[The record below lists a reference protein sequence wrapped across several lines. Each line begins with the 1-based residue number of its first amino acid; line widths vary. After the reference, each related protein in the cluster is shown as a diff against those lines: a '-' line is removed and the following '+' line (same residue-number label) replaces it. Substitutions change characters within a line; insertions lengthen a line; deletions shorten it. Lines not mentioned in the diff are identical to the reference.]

1 MWDTKVTGFG
11 ARRQRE
17 AGGVHYVLKSKDRW
31 HTIGKHGSPFTVEMV
46 RAEALRLL
54 GLIVSSKD
62 PRSARCKKCRER
74 ALREGQ
80 SPRGMCNA
88 IVTYDAQ
95 LVREAA
101 MQFARRKFLH
111 LAAGTAAVSAASYVA
126 SAQTYPT
133 RPIALIVPIA
143 AGGALDTGARIVGE
157 KLQEKLRQPVLV
169 ENRPGAGSTLGAAY
183 VAKAKPDGY
192 TLLLIESSVVWM
204 KWLTKNAPFDVIND
218 LTPIAMFANAPL
230 VLFAHPSFAANN
242 VKELISYSRANPGKV
257 SVGTAGVSTPH
268 HLATAWLNTAA
279 KIEITHVPYRGA
291 APALNDLLGGQIP
304 LMWATPIAVMPF
316 VEQGKV
322 KVLGVATRQRIAT
335 LPQVA
340 TVAESG
346 VPGFAVDIWLGI
358 AAPANVPTDIVTC
371 LDQTIREASELP
383 EVQRRLSAV
392 GLNSDYRNATQFREL
407 IVSEHQKY
415 GMIIREAGIQPE

>member
-1 MWDTKVTGFG
+1 MS
-11 ARRQRE
+11 AENCR
-17 AGGVHYVLKSKDRW
+17 KSCGSLCWWKIDR
-31 HTIGKHGSPFTVEMV
+31 
-46 RAEALRLL
+46 A
-54 GLIVSSKD
+54 
-62 PRSARCKKCRER
+62 
-74 ALREGQ
+74 
-80 SPRGMCNA
+80 
-88 IVTYDAQ
+88 
-95 LVREAA
+95 
-101 MQFARRKFLH
+101 
-111 LAAGTAAVSAASYVA
+111 
-126 SAQTYPT
+126 
-133 RPIALIVPIA
+133 
-143 AGGALDTGARIVGE
+143 
-157 KLQEKLRQPVLV
+157 PVLHSV
-169 ENRPGAGSTLGAAY
+169 PPMSQ
-183 VAKAKPDGY
+183 KPDGY

-204 KWLTKNAPFDVIND
+204 KWLTKNAPFDVIKD

-358 AAPANVPTDIVTC
+358 AAPANVPTDIVTR

-407 IVSEHQKY
+407 IVNEHQKY

>member
-1 MWDTKVTGFG
+1 
-11 ARRQRE
+11 
-17 AGGVHYVLKSKDRW
+17 
-31 HTIGKHGSPFTVEMV
+31 
-46 RAEALRLL
+46 
-54 GLIVSSKD
+54 
-62 PRSARCKKCRER
+62 
-74 ALREGQ
+74 
-80 SPRGMCNA
+80 
-88 IVTYDAQ
+88 
-95 LVREAA
+95 

-204 KWLTKNAPFDVIND
+204 KWLTKNAPFDVIKD

-230 VLFAHPSFAANN
+230 VLFAHPSFTANN

-279 KIEITHVPYRGA
+279 KIEITHVPYRGS

-358 AAPANVPTDIVTC
+358 AAPANVPTDIVTR

-392 GLNSDYRNATQFREL
+392 GLNSDYRKATQFREL

>member
-1 MWDTKVTGFG
+1 
-11 ARRQRE
+11 
-17 AGGVHYVLKSKDRW
+17 
-31 HTIGKHGSPFTVEMV
+31 
-46 RAEALRLL
+46 
-54 GLIVSSKD
+54 
-62 PRSARCKKCRER
+62 
-74 ALREGQ
+74 
-80 SPRGMCNA
+80 
-88 IVTYDAQ
+88 
-95 LVREAA
+95 

-204 KWLTKNAPFDVIND
+204 KWLTKNAPFDVIKD

-230 VLFAHPSFAANN
+230 VLFAHPSFTANN

-268 HLATAWLNTAA
+268 HLATVWLNTAA

-358 AAPANVPTDIVTC
+358 AAPANVPTDIVTR
-371 LDQTIREASELP
+371 LDHTIREVSELP